1 MFDMSAPIKVAF
13 VGYGYTHR
21 TFHLPAILLCP
32 EYIVHAF
39 VQRNE
44 FPIDKRTGL
53 PGPSCVDD
61 YPDAIR
67 YASMEAMLKD
77 EEVELVVVVTPGE
90 SHAELCIQ
98 ALEAGKNGKLY
109 TLVRADIPVIV
120 EKPFCMGSAEADK
133 VLAAA
138 EKSGKLLSVFQSKCA
153 GGIR

>member
-1 MFDMSAPIKVAF
+1 MTANDAPIKVAF

-32 EYIVHAF
+32 EYVVHAF
-39 VQRNE
+39 VQRKE
-44 FPIDKRTGL
+44 FPIDKRTGK

-61 YPDAIR
+61 YPKAIR
-67 YASMEAMLKD
+67 YRSMEDMLKD

-98 ALEAGKNGKLY
+98 ALEAGKNGKWSQDAQL
-109 TLVRADIPVIV
+109 TVVIV

-138 EKSGKLLSVFQSKCA
+138 EKSGKLLSVFQSESHHS
-153 GGIR
+153 